1 MADRATF
8 WGSDAFK
15 QLDTDCAHALS
26 SKGTKSVVLSIGGDG
41 VQLLNWGS
49 RTATVVGLK
58 CEDLPP
64 HLALKGKA
72 VRPLLVM
79 EGPQEP
85 SVLNHAL
92 QPAAD
97 FFVKHAPSHT
107 GTGAGS
113 KPSSQCACT
122 CRHGL
127 RCNSSTAKELV

>member
-1 MADRATF
+1 MDQEILLKKGRSTADRSTF

-15 QLDTDCAHALS
+15 QLDADCAHALS
-26 SKGTKSVVLSIGGDG
+26 KDGTNSVVLTIGGDG

-58 CEDLPP
+58 CEGLPP
-64 HLALKGKA
+64 HLALKGMA

-97 FFVKHAPSHT
+97 FFVKHAPSSD
-107 GTGAGS
+107 GTGAGH
-113 KPSSQCACT
+113 KPFS
-122 CRHGL
+122 
-127 RCNSSTAKELV
+127 E